1 MSKACVLRV
10 ILPTVDSAFMLFK
23 AMQKGYENRP
33 GREPIPHLVSKNQ
46 ALQVL

>member
-1 MSKACVLRV
+1 MSNTCVWRV
-10 ILPTVDSAFMLFK
+10 VLPTVDGAFIPIM
-23 AMQKGYENRP
+23 AMQKGSENRL